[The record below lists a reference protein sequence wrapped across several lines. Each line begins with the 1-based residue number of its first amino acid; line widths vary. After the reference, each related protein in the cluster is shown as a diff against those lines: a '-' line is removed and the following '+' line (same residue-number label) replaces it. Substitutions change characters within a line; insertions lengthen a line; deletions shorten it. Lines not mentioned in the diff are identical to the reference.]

1 MRRVVLLALL
11 AMALPTAA
19 LANTIDFGNGGIIG
33 TNASTSGTPVA
44 GGTWSVSSELT
55 TIVNTNAGTTTTG
68 NLGTVTVTTGTLV
81 SCGTG
86 CFTFTG
92 GTIDIVGSGGGTLFM
107 GSFNGTLI
115 SAAGV
120 ISLSYAEGGIP
131 VIGGFQ
137 VSAAGLVSGDT
148 IVTPE
153 PGTLGLLGTGLLG
166 LAGIVRRKIRG

>member
-1 MRRVVLLALL
+1 LLALL
-11 AMALPTAA
+11 AVTLPAAA

-33 TNASTSGTPVA
+33 TNASTSGTPMA

-55 TIVNTNAGTTTTG
+55 TIVNKNAGTTTTG
-68 NLGTVTVTTGTLV
+68 NLGTVTVTAGTLV
-81 SCGTG
+81 SSCGRG

-115 SAAGV
+115 SAGGV
-120 ISLSYAEGGIP
+120 VSLSYAEGGIP

-153 PGTLGLLGTGLLG
+153 PGTLSLLGTGLLG
-166 LAGIVRRKIRG
+166 LAGMVRRKIR